1 MGAQTTY
8 DIAVIGGGPTGL
20 FGLFYAGLRGMS
32 SILFE
37 SLPELGGQLTTLY
50 PEKLV
55 FDMPGFP
62 QILARD
68 LAAEFVKQCAR
79 FNPVIRTSE
88 QVQTVAKRDERDFEL
103 TTPKGAYRARS
114 VLIAGGVGSFSP
126 KKLTINLDHFEG
138 RGLYYFVKDTRDFA
152 GKRIL
157 IVGGGDSALD
167 WAMHLEHVGAEVS
180 LIHRRGE
187 FRGHEDSAKKVLAS
201 TVNVRLFHEVKE
213 VRGDGQVERVVVYDN
228 RTKEET
234 ALSVDCLLLNL
245 GFAANL
251 GPIKDWGI
259 ALNGKAIRVNGRF
272 ETSVPGIFAAG
283 DIIEY
288 ADRENINLI
297 ATGVADA
304 AVAVNYAKA
313 YIDPGAKVI
322 PGHSSSRTDL

>member
-1 MGAQTTY
+1 MNDETTY

-20 FGLFYAGLRGMS
+20 FGLFYAGLRGMT

-62 QILARD
+62 QVLARD
-68 LAAEFVKQCAR
+68 LAAELVKQAAR
-79 FNPVIRTSE
+79 FSPVIRTSE
-88 QVQTVAKRDERDFEL
+88 QVQLLRKQAERRFEL
-103 TTPKGAYRARS
+103 ATTKGTYQARS
-114 VLIAGGVGSFSP
+114 VLISAGVGSFAP
-126 KKLTINLDHFEG
+126 KKLAINLDHYER
-138 RGLYYFVKDTRDFA
+138 RGLYYFVKDTNEFA

-167 WAMHLEHVGAEVS
+167 WALHLEPVGSQVS
-180 LIHRRGE
+180 LAHRRGE
-187 FRGHEDSAKKVLAS
+187 FRGHEDSAQKVLAS
-201 TVNVRLFHEVKE
+201 TVDVRLFHEVKE
-213 VRGDGQVERVVVYDN
+213 VQGDGCVERVVIYDN
-228 RTKEET
+228 RTRAET
-234 ALSVDCLLLNL
+234 TLDVDCLLLNL

-251 GPIKDWGI
+251 GPIRDWGI
-259 ALNGKAIRVNGRF
+259 ELAGKAIRVDGHF
-272 ETSVPGIFAAG
+272 QTSVQGVFAAG
-283 DIIEY
+283 DIVEY
-288 ADRENINLI
+288 PDRENVNLI

-313 YIDPGAKVI
+313 YIEPGARVT